1 MAACNSNRLRQ
12 LGGRANITRS
22 SAVEDVT
29 SSELPRTPD
38 GDMVRIVALLLR
50 PGALSDG
57 AAGVLVEN
65 VAVRAHHAAAS
76 LLSIWSHSSE
86 RFSLNVTSPLR
97 LRTERLAAASSCS
110 RTGSSR

>member
-1 MAACNSNRLRQ
+1 MTERMVSGSGQWDPGGGKRGIRLVPSQR
-12 LGGRANITRS
+12 TRYAIAKVPNTLS
-22 SAVEDVT
+22 
-29 SSELPRTPD
+29 
-38 GDMVRIVALLLR
+38 

-65 VAVRAHHAAAS
+65 VAARAHHAAAS
-76 LLSIWSHSSE
+76 SLSIWLSHSSE

-97 LRTERLAAASSCS
+97 LRTERRAAASSCS